1 MAEDEV
7 TQWIG
12 GLAEGDENA
21 AQAIWQRYF
30 ERLMRLAQR
39 RLEGLPRRIADEE
52 DVALSAMHSF
62 FRGAAAGRF
71 PRLEDRE
78 DLWKLLVTITCH
90 KAVKQARRQRAQK
103 RGGGYVRG
111 NSAFV
116 KAGADEPVGG
126 IDQVLGHQPTPD
138 FACMMADTCSVLLK
152 RLGDDAL
159 RAIALH
165 KMEGYSNEQIADKLG
180 CTVRTVERRLARI
193 RKRWEEEQS

>member
-1 MAEDEV
+1 MGEDDI

-12 GLAEGDENA
+12 GLAEGDEQA

-30 ERLMRLAQR
+30 ERLMRLAERKLQ
-39 RLEGLPRRIADEE
+39 GLPRRIADEE

-78 DLWKLLVTITCH
+78 DLWKLLVTITCR

-111 NSAFV
+111 NSAFL
-116 KAGADEPVGG
+116 KSRAEEPVGG
-126 IDQVLGHQPTPD
+126 IEQVLGSQPTPD
-138 FACMMADTCSVLLK
+138 LACMMADTCSVLLK
-152 RLGDDAL
+152 LLRDDTL
-159 RAIALH
+159 RSIALH
-165 KMEGYSNEQIADKLG
+165 RMEGYSNEEIADKLG

-193 RKRWEEEQS
+193 RHRWQQEQ

>member
-12 GLAEGDENA
+12 GLAEGDEYA

-62 FRGAAAGRF
+62 FRGAAAGRY
-71 PRLEDRE
+71 PQLEDRE

-116 KAGADEPVGG
+116 KSGAAEPVGG

-138 FACMMADTCSVLLK
+138 FACMMADTCGDLLK

-159 RAIALH
+159 RTIALY
-165 KMEGYSNEQIADKLG
+165 KMEGYSNEEIADKLG
-180 CTVRTVERRLARI
+180 CTVRTVERRLSRI